1 MWNCTGGGQPVK
13 PFEIGYEQI
22 QPLLRT
28 SPTGVRYDHV
38 TASAYFD
45 YQCDMNTPKLSPPC
59 HPGRNQV
66 WFDTPATLAL
76 KYSMLR
82 AAGVRGVGMWDAGS
96 VGYTE
101 ADDQAAE
108 MWDMLQVF
116 AEVPLNT
123 TLDVSSNSSSSHVK
137 WLGSMD
143 FYEPAY
149 KGAINVMVADSS
161 YKDAVQ
167 SKTLR
172 GLPTFWGDSCF
183 PGAMNCSGVGGPVQG
198 PHGCLKNG
206 GCWHLQ
212 PDGVWQAAVDAE
224 AAKLQP
230 LIDNGTV
237 VGIFLG
243 DEMVCNGLAFI
254 DFVKLVKRVRAKIPG
269 IPLWA
274 NECCGTITGAKAGGE
289 WEFIPEELD
298 YISYD
303 CCAPPL
309 QPPQPLVSENM
320 QPVRG

>member
-45 YQCDMNTPKLSPPC
+45 YQCDMNTPKLSSPC

-161 YKDAVQ
+161 YKDAVR

-183 PGAMNCSGVGGPVQG
+183 PGAMNCSGVGGPVLG

-243 DEMVCNGLAFI
+243 DEMVCNGLPFI

-309 QPPQPLVSENM
+309 QPLQPHVRTNL